1 MVSERDAELYRK
13 IRAYNMQ
20 FINYILKKAKHIS
33 KVELAIETLVVVNL
47 YQAMALVIAPKCPEE
62 YQAQVDALKA
72 TLDKVFEYLHSDRY
86 DKETESQLES
96 EVIEARKNEFIKFMG
111 SCAGLEV
118 KMEEKPDMINELPGV
133 FRTPEGK
140 YYWMEVK
147 VKAPPQIPPSPPSP
161 KAIAQAQELAG
172 ALGSY
177 HSQLVEYIL
186 QKTNRDKSVPLA
198 LMGLEMSYLNNN
210 VGFMFLFMEP
220 PNMCQAIF
228 TGQVLENVVDDLKD
242 LVRAIN
248 ETRHEEL
255 NLGTIFELF
264 DTAHHYI
271 HWRSAFLTA
280 VASCYL
286 VDIGLVPVP
295 KGNSIELAIVK
306 YEPVRPGT
314 ESGTEQ
320 GSTATG
326 SQEGGEG
333 HGREG

>member
-20 FINYILKKAKHIS
+20 FINYIVKKANNNS
-33 KVELAIETLVVVNL
+33 KVMLAIETLVVVNL

-72 TLDKVFEYLHSDRY
+72 TLDKVFEYLNSDRH

-96 EVIEARKNEFIKFMG
+96 EVTDVRQDGFIKFMG

-118 KMEEKPDMINELPGV
+118 KETERPDLINKLPDV
-133 FRTPEGK
+133 FRTPQGK
-140 YYWMEVK
+140 YHWMEVK
-147 VKAPPQIPPSPPSP
+147 IKAPSQIPPPSP

-186 QKTNRDKSVPLA
+186 QKTKRDKSVPLA

-210 VGFMFLFMEP
+210 VGVMFLFME

-242 LVRAIN
+242 IVRAIN

-255 NLGTIFELF
+255 NLETIFELF
-264 DTAHHYI
+264 DTANHYI

-280 VASCYL
+280 VASCYS

-333 HGREG
+333 HGKEEGGA

>member
-1 MVSERDAELYRK
+1 
-13 IRAYNMQ
+13 
-20 FINYILKKAKHIS
+20 
-33 KVELAIETLVVVNL
+33 
-47 YQAMALVIAPKCPEE
+47 
-62 YQAQVDALKA
+62 
-72 TLDKVFEYLHSDRY
+72 
-86 DKETESQLES
+86 
-96 EVIEARKNEFIKFMG
+96 
-111 SCAGLEV
+111 
-118 KMEEKPDMINELPGV
+118 
-133 FRTPEGK
+133 
-140 YYWMEVK
+140 MEVK

-220 PNMCQAIF
+220 NMCQAIF
-228 TGQVLENVVDDLKD
+228 TGQVLENVVDNLKD

-255 NLGTIFELF
+255 NLRTIFELL
-264 DTAHHYI
+264 DSAHDYI
-271 HWRSAFLTA
+271 NWRSAFLTA
-280 VASCYL
+280 VASCYS

-314 ESGTEQ
+314 EP
-320 GSTATG
+320 GSQG
-326 SQEGGEG
+326 SQEAPAS
-333 HGREG
+333 